1 MQDPVEIQ
9 DIEEI
14 VKIVLNYAVRLAGI
28 AVFIMLLV
36 GGFKYLTAGGDP
48 KKAEAAQK
56 TITYAIFGLA
66 LLIGGWFIL
75 KLIQEFTGVPV
86 TEFSIIPT
94 SEP

>member
-1 MQDPVEIQ
+1 MVGEVAQIQ

-14 VKIVLNYAVRLAGI
+14 VKTILNYAVRLAGI
-28 AVFIMLLV
+28 AAFVMLIV

-56 TITYAIFGLA
+56 TITYAVFGLVF
-66 LLIGGWFIL
+66 LIGGWFIL

-94 SEP
+94 EP